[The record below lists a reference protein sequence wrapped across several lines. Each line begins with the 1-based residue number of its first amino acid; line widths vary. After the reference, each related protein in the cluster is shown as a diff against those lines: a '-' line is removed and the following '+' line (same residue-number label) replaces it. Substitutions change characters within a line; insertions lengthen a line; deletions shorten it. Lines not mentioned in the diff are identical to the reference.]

1 MRVLRIGSTRQAI
14 PTGVSLQRLLKPSI
28 KPSPES
34 DSIFVPPIPDA
45 AGSGLKNQAGG
56 AGTSVG
62 GSGTP
67 VVAPDPGTS
76 EPGSG
81 TAVVG
86 PGTAPAQQAATDSS
100 ISQPSPPTLVAVAA
114 LAIEEVTA
122 PSWAQPILNFL
133 INQELPPNETEARQ
147 VQR

>member
-34 DSIFVPPIPDA
+34 DSIFVPPSPDA
-45 AGSGLKNQAGG
+45 AGSGLKSQAGGPGTLIGG

-62 GSGTP
+62 GSGTSVDTP
-67 VVAPDPGTS
+67 NPGTS

-86 PGTAPAQQAATDSS
+86 LGTVPAP
-100 ISQPSPPTLVAVAA
+100 
-114 LAIEEVTA
+114 
-122 PSWAQPILNFL
+122 
-133 INQELPPNETEARQ
+133 
-147 VQR
+147 